1 MGSPLVTSLI
11 VTGIGMLT
19 LSLALTFLYGLMYL
33 MTAVL
38 KDRPPAAGPG
48 ADVERS
54 GEPRREDRFRAAAI
68 AVALA
73 RAELERG
80 AAGAPAPG
88 ETVSTWWAFHHQR
101 QLMPRTRTRRGR

>member
-1 MGSPLVTSLI
+1 MGSPLSTSLI
-11 VTGIGMLT
+11 VTGIGMLM

-38 KDRPPAAGPG
+38 KDRPPRRGPAAGVEKPDEPG
-48 ADVERS
+48 
-54 GEPRREDRFRAAAI
+54 REDRLRAAAI

-80 AAGAPAPG
+80 AAGAPAAG
-88 ETVSTWWAFHHQR
+88 ETVSAWWAFHHQR
-101 QLMPRTRTRRGR
+101 QLMPRTRTRRSR